1 MKNMEEFNKEEFLKK
16 LQKDLERLSKKSY
29 RYGVDSALQALEKFL
44 DSEEIPDPISKESLR
59 FHINEFRKVN
69 EIEKQKLLN
78 HEEEKNEDKDKEKDN

>member
-1 MKNMEEFNKEEFLKK
+1 MEEFNEEEFLKK

-44 DSEEIPDPISKESLR
+44 DIEEIPDPISKESLR
-59 FHINEFRKVN
+59 FHINKFRKVN